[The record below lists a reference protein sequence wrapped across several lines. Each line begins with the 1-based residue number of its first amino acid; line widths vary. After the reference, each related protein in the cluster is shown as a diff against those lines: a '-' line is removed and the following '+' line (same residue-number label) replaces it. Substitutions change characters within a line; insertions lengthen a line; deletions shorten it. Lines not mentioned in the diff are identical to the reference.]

1 MPIEPESVLLSAG
14 GRGPRRSGP
23 AGRVDIAFLINPISG
38 GGIGK
43 RVFHQLPEIMAS
55 FGFAPAAWRAE
66 LTEAGR
72 LEAQTDGLLES
83 ARKVIAVGG
92 DGTIG
97 FVLSR
102 LRLRDL
108 GETEIGL
115 IPLGTGNDLGRALG
129 IFRIYDE
136 RGLLA
141 CVKRLLKAQC
151 ARFDLWDING
161 KLTMAS
167 YVSLGMDA
175 AVLHDFDVARK
186 AGKIPTGSLFNK
198 LYYVK
203 AFMARAGGRISRRC
217 TLSLEAE
224 DGSRQSIEL
233 SGKLCCVVA
242 NINSYAAGARLFPTA
257 RFDDGLLEIAVFDRL
272 WKFSSL
278 VGVTHAFSRFAKLMG
293 PHVRLFHARKV
304 GIEGCAGE
312 FCQLDGEDI
321 TGYVAETGKLS
332 INPSRQ
338 VQLLDLRRESFSLF

>member
-1 MPIEPESVLLSAG
+1 MPIEPESVLMSAG
-14 GRGPRRSGP
+14 GRGPRSRGP
-23 AGRVDIAFLINPISG
+23 AGKVDIAFLINPVSG
-38 GGIGK
+38 GGVGK

-55 FGFAPAAWRAE
+55 FGFAPGSWRAE

-72 LEAQTDGLLES
+72 LEAQTDGLLDS
-83 ARKVIAVGG
+83 ARRVIAVGG

-102 LRLRDL
+102 LRLRDR
-108 GETEIGL
+108 GDIEIGL

-129 IFRIYDE
+129 IFRIYNE

-141 CVKRLLKAQC
+141 CVKRLLKAQGT
-151 ARFDLWDING
+151 RFDLWDING
-161 KLTMAS
+161 RLTMAS

-186 AGKIPTGSLFNK
+186 AGKIPTGSLYNK

-203 AFMARAGGRISRRC
+203 AFLARSTSRISAHC
-217 TLSLEAE
+217 SLVLGTDGGEQRIE
-224 DGSRQSIEL
+224 LDGS
-233 SGKLCCVVA
+233 LCCVVA
-242 NINSYAAGARLFPTA
+242 NINSYAAGARLFPSA
-257 RFDDGLLEIAVFDRL
+257 RFDDGLLEVAVFDRL

-278 VGVTHAFSRFAKLMG
+278 VSVTHAIPRFAKLMG
-293 PHVRLFHARKV
+293 PHIRLYQARSVEIV
-304 GIEGCAGE
+304 GGKGE

-321 TGYVAETGKLS
+321 TAYFAEAGGLR
-332 INPSRQ
+332 IRPSRQ